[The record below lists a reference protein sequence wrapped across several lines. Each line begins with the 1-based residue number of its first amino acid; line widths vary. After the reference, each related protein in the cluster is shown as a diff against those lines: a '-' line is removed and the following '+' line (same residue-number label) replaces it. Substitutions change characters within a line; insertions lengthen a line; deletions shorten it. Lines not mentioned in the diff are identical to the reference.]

1 MVLTR
6 RTIWGLI
13 GDLRRASMLRI
24 RKQGRR
30 HHYAVDLD
38 APLLHPTLKGHTIR
52 IILGKVVG
60 QNSQPRAAAFAV
72 GPLGHL

>member
-13 GDLRRASMLRI
+13 GDLRRASMLHI

-30 HHYAVDLD
+30 HHYTVDLN

-52 IILGKVVG
+52 IILGKVVW
-60 QNSQPRAAAFAV
+60 QNSHPQAAASTV

>member
-13 GDLRRASMLRI
+13 GALRRAGMLRV

-38 APLLHPTLKGHTIR
+38 APLLHPTIRGHTLR
-52 IILGKVVG
+52 IILGKIVG
-60 QNSQPRAAAFAV
+60 QGRHPWAAASTV
-72 GPLGHL
+72 DPLGYP